1 MRQCAVLTVTFAAFA
16 ALAGAAQ
23 AQWSASVGID
33 SDNRF
38 RGVSLSRGHPSP
50 RAGVTFDFA
59 GGAYIGA
66 TVALVEPSAGRRTAQ
81 STVYAGFARRFGEGP
96 WAWELGL
103 AATQVGSDDGQHY
116 VDRYIG
122 LLGDGWALRLHDT
135 PEDLERGVH
144 TRYLELNGGQR
155 LSAAWRLA
163 WHIGALHTGAER
175 DLNDRPRRWRADA
188 RIGVAL
194 QWNDVELRVA
204 WVGAQREPAGSAAG
218 LADNG
223 YPPPLYPP
231 QDTRGTSRSTVV
243 VGVSAIF

>member
-1 MRQCAVLTVTFAAFA
+1 MRPCAVLAAAFVA
-16 ALAGAAQ
+16 AAGTAQ

-50 RAGVTFDFA
+50 RAGAAFDFA
-59 GGAYIGA
+59 GGAYLGA

-81 STVYAGFARRFGEGP
+81 STLYAGFARRFGDGA

-103 AATQVGSDDGQHY
+103 AATQVGSDNGQHY

-122 LLGDGWALRLHDT
+122 MLGDGWVLRLHDT
-135 PEDLERGVH
+135 PKDPERGGH

-155 LSAAWRLA
+155 LTEAWRLA
-163 WHIGALHTGAER
+163 WHIGALHTGSEGDA
-175 DLNDRPRRWRADA
+175 NDRPRRWRADA

-194 QWNDVELRVA
+194 HWKDVELRLA
-204 WVGAQREPAGSAAG
+204 WVGAQREPAGSVAG
-218 LADNG
+218 PVDTG
-223 YPPPLYPP
+223 YPPPAYPT
-231 QDTRGTSRSTVV
+231 QDTRGSSRSTVV
-243 VGVSAIF
+243 VGVSTVF